1 MAQIK
6 KLQNSGEITKT
17 KSWNDVQ
24 LSDSDINKV
33 IGDVSSFIAKNSNY
47 SEDIKGISDIASKV
61 KEEMLKGNMPKY
73 DDTGTGFTIGN
84 ITVSPGKHNQNVFGN
99 FAGEKLN
106 REFAYRLKEGLDYHT
121 NLAKQKSTS
130 QSTSSQDGKYGMHV
144 NPINIITKKYFG
156 NNYDLFEKGW
166 NKYDPIT
173 RKEKLR
179 KALIESIN
187 EYGDPNITS
196 RIKELDNPNVDDKT
210 LIEIG
215 NLTGYDYDELL
226 NGTKNT
232 TPTPKTEDDA
242 KREAFASKGTINTSD
257 AANFIKSQGYN
268 LVTDSS
274 GKNKIYDDSGQL
286 VDINP
291 GINQTYGTYYGYG
304 IFKDNLGNY
313 YVGKRGSFSN
323 TPVYQASKQ
332 AYSNLS
338 NTNRSTFKPIEIDL
352 DTYRSPF
359 EVYRNNSAFTKNGKV
374 NYYDLTNNFSG
385 ISENQRI
392 YAPSNTA
399 VFDELGNLDLTKSKV
414 YIRNINGNDNLFSE
428 IKVNLNPSGES
439 EAIGVDGKRYN
450 LGAIGSGMNTF
461 APKGEIQYE
470 RPILSG
476 DIKGISNSDLNAALN
491 RLNNSYKVNE
501 LNDRNLRNLISD
513 IANQNFKGQI
523 TPKDFNNLLAIIGHF
538 YKNSK
543 IKPQISQKDE
553 IAIENLKRRIAN
565 GENIGSNKNN
575 SNGNYNVRFIEENGY
590 TYAITTDPISGE
602 EKRTFVKKFGGTI
615 KKLQVGGSNVQIAV
629 PEKKLNT
636 NAKFI
641 NRSSQDGRVSD
652 IGNNFSDTA
661 DAVTLGLDALSL
673 AGGALGVGA
682 GLASTGVQ
690 FVSDLSRDGLHGE
703 TLKNLGINL
712 GFTALALI
720 PGMGAAKMAKGAVK
734 TAKIAKVATEGIK
747 DASKAI
753 KILETAATASKDL
766 EKAEKARFLLKGLDV
781 AKDVVKDEKV
791 INNIFGKIAK
801 GAANTKFVPTVVKG
815 IGYGS
820 MAMGAQYTIP
830 SIGNAID
837 DIQDGGLSNVKLS
850 DLRNIVGGAGAVKSV
865 YHIGKNQMIKRGTEP
880 ISAETSLPRKV
891 KVKGGLNDV
900 EEVKGKYSNSD
911 EALSK
916 IKESYKTKLN
926 ETTKQISDLETKRT
940 TAPSKEIDDQ
950 LEALKKE
957 KDRIEAAVSN
967 VVIDSKFKNKYESL
981 KQNQK
986 ESFEKTK
993 GKFNPYGKARK
1004 LKELDDDASW
1014 WQKRAVKTAKSA
1026 GYTEAGYGMT
1036 QDELLSKL
1044 YSGLSGGKRLKN
1056 IHSANNDN
1064 IKYQNKLIHDI
1075 ENDTWKYQQSYFVN
1089 FKPSKELINQN
1100 KKTSRFGKLREKV
1113 NERNEQEKSERITK
1127 LNKEL
1132 NKVIKSSKLESK
1144 INNYGDNPTPNIHE
1158 NKYIRYDHLTNV
1170 KNSSTNR
1177 YDHLTNVKN
1186 SSTNRYKPSYNN
1198 LLNSNNPK
1206 FTTSSKKLSSK
1217 NTERSNTRFNMN
1229 RTRKQEFGGQ
1239 LSFFKSGG
1247 LITKLAVGNEV
1258 TKTSNYQGRNYSPII
1273 NKQNIPYGKFDKNDR
1288 RRNSDGT
1295 AYSKAYLDIVN
1306 NEDIYNQFKNDVQN
1320 YVKNAK
1326 SDYIIKDYK
1335 DFKRLATDEKP
1346 GPIHDWIWDEYIGK
1360 GMQSMKTPDIN
1371 LSGNKVEVKPVSL
1384 ALKTSQPINKG
1395 NFEGDTQFG
1404 AYNKRKFSFDPDYL
1418 IQGAKLIEALSANT
1432 RIANALSKT
1441 APDLL
1446 QTPTEI
1452 YRPVLTNLANEEAT
1466 RSQVKDAIL
1475 RNSKP
1480 ITSNENNYR
1489 SAQLETLSKTIPL
1502 SIQAKAENTD
1512 MYNKTLDRSI
1522 ETQAKYAINRN
1533 DIANRNLSS
1542 INDFRQRMSEI
1553 EAEKIGADHKS
1564 LSVFADAMAKKL
1576 RLNQMYKSQADQAS
1590 ELEKIQAEYDS
1601 KIKPYSERYDNFNE
1615 KDSNIYKEWEN
1626 INKNRNIKI
1635 DLDSSEG
1642 RTDKLTWRQA
1652 IANEKD
1658 QILKDRNKYIEQ
1670 ISPVYKE
1677 RIRQARYRNPYLYE
1691 FNIGTYK
1698 RGGSL
1703 LNLKTLINK

>member
-166 NKYDPIT
+166 NKYDPTT

-196 RIKELDNPNVDDKT
+196 RVKELDNPNIDDKT
-210 LIEIG
+210 LVEIG

-304 IFKDNLGNY
+304 VFKDNLGNY

-323 TPVYQASKQ
+323 TPVYQASEQ

-338 NTNRSTFKPIEIDL
+338 NTNISTFKPIEVDL
-352 DTYRSPF
+352 NTYRSPF

-399 VFDELGNLDLTKSKV
+399 VFDELGNLDLTKSKI
-414 YIRNINGNDNLFSE
+414 YIRNIDGNNNLFSE

-476 DIKGISNSDLNAALN
+476 DIKGISNSDLNSALN
-491 RLNNSYKVNE
+491 RLNNSYKINE
-501 LNDRNLRNLISD
+501 LNDKNLRNLISD

-523 TPKDFNNLLAIIGHF
+523 TPKDFNNLLAIVGHF
-538 YKNSK
+538 YRNSK

-575 SNGNYNVRFIEENGY
+575 SNGNYNVRFTEENGH
-590 TYAITTDPISGE
+590 TYAITTDPRSGKE
-602 EKRTFVKKFGGTI
+602 IKTFVKKLGGTI

-629 PEKKLNT
+629 PERKLNT

-641 NRSSQDGRVSD
+641 NRNSQDGRVSD

-720 PGMGAAKMAKGAVK
+720 PGMGAAKMAKGALK
-734 TAKIAKVATEGIK
+734 TAKIAKAATEGIK

-791 INNIFGKIAK
+791 VNNIFGKIAK

-926 ETTKQISDLETKRT
+926 ETTKQISDLEDKKTISS
-940 TAPSKEIDDQ
+940 SKDIDDQ

-957 KDRIEAAVSN
+957 KDRIEAAVNN

-993 GKFNPYGKARK
+993 DEFNPYGKARK

-1036 QDELLSKL
+1036 QNELLSKL

-1056 IHSANNDN
+1056 VHSAAERSDKDVQNIINEVLNGREFKFRNFIPKKYNRKRTPLVNYTVVDN
-1064 IKYQNKLIHDI
+1064 
-1075 ENDTWKYQQSYFVN
+1075 
-1089 FKPSKELINQN
+1089 P
-1100 KKTSRFGKLREKV
+1100 
-1113 NERNEQEKSERITK
+1113 
-1127 LNKEL
+1127 
-1132 NKVIKSSKLESK
+1132 
-1144 INNYGDNPTPNIHE
+1144 INNPI
-1158 NKYIRYDHLTNV
+1158 
-1170 KNSSTNR
+1170 
-1177 YDHLTNVKN
+1177 
-1186 SSTNRYKPSYNN
+1186 
-1198 LLNSNNPK
+1198 
-1206 FTTSSKKLSSK
+1206 
-1217 NTERSNTRFNMN
+1217 
-1229 RTRKQEFGGQ
+1229 Q
-1239 LSFFKSGG
+1239 LSLFKSGG

-1371 LSGNKVEVKPVSL
+1371 LSGNKVEVKPISSSL
-1384 ALKTSQPINKG
+1384 KVSQPINKG

-1418 IQGAKLIEALSANT
+1418 IQGAKLMEALSANS

-1441 APDLL
+1441 APNLL

-1452 YRPVLTNLANEEAT
+1452 YRPTLTNLANEEAT

-1615 KDSNIYKEWEN
+1615 KDSNIYKELEN